1 MNEQPVDRPLPLALV
16 NMTLEER
23 KELERKL
30 VRKLDLRLMV
40 PAIFMYI
47 LNYLDRSVRKL
58 AQAPR
63 WGQG

>member
-16 NMTLEER
+16 NMILEER

-47 LNYLDRSVRKL
+47 LNYLDRYV
-58 AQAPR
+58 
-63 WGQG
+63 

>member
-47 LNYLDRSVRKL
+47 LNYLDRYV
-58 AQAPR
+58 
-63 WGQG
+63 